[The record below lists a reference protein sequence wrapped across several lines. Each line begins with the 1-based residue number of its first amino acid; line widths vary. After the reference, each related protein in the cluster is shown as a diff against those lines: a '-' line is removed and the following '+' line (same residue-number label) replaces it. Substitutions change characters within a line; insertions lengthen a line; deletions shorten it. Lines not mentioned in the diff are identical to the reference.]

1 MRHSYPKLHSIKW
14 KGQFDSM
21 PSDLNAQTVL
31 ETAKKEELTGV
42 IIIGT
47 TRKDGIFM
55 ASSYSDDTKSLYLC
69 EKFKSVLLNMHD

>member
-1 MRHSYPKLHSIKW
+1 MKTSYPKLHSIKW
-14 KGQFDSM
+14 RGELQSM
-21 PSDLNAQTVL
+21 VSDLNTNTVI
-31 ETAKKEELTGV
+31 EAARNQELTGV

-69 EKFKSVLLNMHD
+69 EKFKKVLLDMH